1 MAATVAAAELATIT
15 RASASTA
22 RIGHRGQQGV
32 EVQAPAC
39 AGQDVDVGDRTHAGQ
54 ARQPGAQL
62 RQVLH
67 RGCRRINEDVQR
79 ADRDRDRDDVQA
91 VPGIHQEDSL
101 EDADAANELDVE
113 SHGRSCCARLA
124 RPASRLSPS
133 ACMQCTTIGC
143 RARATRVA

>member
-54 ARQPGAQL
+54 AQQPGAQL

-67 RGCRRINEDVQR
+67 RGCRRIDEDVQR
-79 ADRDRDRDDVQA
+79 AERDRDDVQA
-91 VPGIHQEDSL
+91 VPGTHQEDSL
-101 EDADAANELDVE
+101 EDAGAANELDVE

-133 ACMQCTTIGC
+133 ACMQCTTTEC